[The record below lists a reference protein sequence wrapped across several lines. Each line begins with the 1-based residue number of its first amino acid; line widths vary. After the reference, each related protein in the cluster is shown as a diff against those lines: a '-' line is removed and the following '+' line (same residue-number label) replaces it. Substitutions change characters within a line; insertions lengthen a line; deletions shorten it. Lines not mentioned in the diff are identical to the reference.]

1 MQTLHTFQ
9 AIATQTLAAL
19 ITVWPLSLLAFAL
32 AAVAFIGGAGAGASV
47 QSSWTRRLLMLAIYV
62 SPVIATLIGAL
73 LAYDLPRGSTYEE
86 PSAWK
91 GLALWLPVV
100 ASGAC
105 IIVLT
110 MRAPGA
116 RMRSVALAVPGL
128 WLTLCSTMV
137 AGIAVAGVGA

>member
-19 ITVWPLSLLAFAL
+19 ITVWPLSLLACAV
-32 AAVAFIGGAGAGASV
+32 AAVAFIAGAGASV
-47 QSSWTRRLLMLAIYV
+47 TNPWTRRLLMLAIYI
-62 SPVIATLIGAL
+62 SPLIAMLIGAL
-73 LAYDLPRGSTYEE
+73 LAYDLPRGSAYEE

-91 GLALWLPVV
+91 GLALWLPVL

-105 IIVLT
+105 IIVLLIGS
-110 MRAPGA
+110 AGA
-116 RMRSVALAVPGL
+116 RMRSVGLAVPGL

-137 AGIAVAGVGA
+137 AGMAIAGVGA

>member
-19 ITVWPLSLLAFAL
+19 ITVWPLSFLAFAV
-32 AAVAFIGGAGAGASV
+32 AAVAFVAGANASV
-47 QSSWTRRLLMLAIYV
+47 TNSRTRRLLILANYA
-62 SPVIATLIGAL
+62 SPVIAMLIGAL
-73 LAYDLPRGSTYEE
+73 LAYDMPRGSTHEE

-91 GLALWLPVV
+91 GLALWLPVL

-105 IIVLT
+105 IVVLI

-128 WLTLCSTMV
+128 WLTFCSTMV
-137 AGIAVAGVGA
+137 AGMAIAGVGS

>member
-9 AIATQTLAAL
+9 AIVTQTLAAL
-19 ITVWPLSLLAFAL
+19 ITVWPLSLLAFAV
-32 AAVAFIGGAGAGASV
+32 AAVAFIAGAGASV
-47 QSSWTRRLLMLAIYV
+47 TSPQTRRLLMLAIYV
-62 SPVIATLIGAL
+62 SPVIAMLLGAL

-91 GLALWLPVV
+91 GLVLWLPVL

-105 IIVLT
+105 VIVLI

-137 AGIAVAGVGA
+137 AGMAIAGVGA